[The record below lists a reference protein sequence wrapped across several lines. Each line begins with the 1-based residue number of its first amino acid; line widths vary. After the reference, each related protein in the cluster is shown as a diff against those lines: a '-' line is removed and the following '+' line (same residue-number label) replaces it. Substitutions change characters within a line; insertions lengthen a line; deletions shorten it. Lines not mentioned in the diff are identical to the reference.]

1 MLISNGKL
9 HYDTSDGN
17 WVTLFV
23 SQDLADYYRSLI
35 PKCERVVRPRWAAH
49 ITVVRAGVD
58 VVGKMLYWDDYEG
71 EVVEFM
77 YDPYPLNGN
86 GYYWVNAWSKRMEA
100 IRSELGLENVSKY
113 ALRPT
118 GYNKTFHITIGKY
131 EEVFPDGE
139 PPEK

>member
-1 MLISNGKL
+1 
-9 HYDTSDGN
+9 
-17 WVTLFV
+17 
-23 SQDLADYYRSLI
+23 
-35 PKCERVVRPRWAAH
+35 
-49 ITVVRAGVD
+49 
-58 VVGKMLYWDDYEG
+58 
-71 EVVEFM
+71 M